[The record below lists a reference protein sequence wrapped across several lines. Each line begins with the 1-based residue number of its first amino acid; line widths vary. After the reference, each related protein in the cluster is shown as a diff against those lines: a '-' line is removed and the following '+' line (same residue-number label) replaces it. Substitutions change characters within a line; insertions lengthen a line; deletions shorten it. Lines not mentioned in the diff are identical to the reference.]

1 MKYFRLLALV
11 GVLAVL
17 PLSVTPAHAQ
27 VSVGIGFGPGYYGA
41 PPVCQWGY
49 YDYAPYACAPY
60 GFYGPN
66 WFSSGIF
73 IGAGPWFHPYG
84 GFYGRPYGYGRAFY
98 NRGVFVGRGYGHPF
112 VARGRVGGF
121 HGPVGRGFNGG
132 AFHGNGGFHGNSG
145 SFHGN
150 GGFHGNAG
158 GFHGGGGG
166 GFHGGGG
173 HGGRR

>member
-1 MKYFRLLALV
+1 MKYFRFLALL
-11 GVLAVL
+11 GVLALL

-27 VSVGIGFGPGYYGA
+27 VSVGIGFGPGYYGG

-49 YDYAPYACAPY
+49 YDYAPYACSPY

-73 IGAGPWFHPYG
+73 IGAGPWFHPYR
-84 GFYGRPYGYGRAFY
+84 GFYGRPFGYGRAFY
-98 NRGVFVGRGYGHPF
+98 NRGVFVGRGNGHPF
-112 VARGRVGGF
+112 VARGRVGGGF
-121 HGPVGRGFNGG
+121 RGPVGHGFNGG
-132 AFHGNGGFHGNSG
+132 GFHGNGGVRGNGGFHGNG
-145 SFHGN
+145 
-150 GGFHGNAG
+150 G

-166 GFHGGGG
+166 